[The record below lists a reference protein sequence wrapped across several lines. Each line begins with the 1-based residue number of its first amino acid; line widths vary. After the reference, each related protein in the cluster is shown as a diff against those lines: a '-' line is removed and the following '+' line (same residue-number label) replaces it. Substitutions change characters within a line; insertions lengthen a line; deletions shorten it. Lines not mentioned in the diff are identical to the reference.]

1 MDRFKKFENMN
12 ITVLLDGLEK
22 KLVVKYLIGRVR
34 EQEKEE
40 E

>member
-1 MDRFKKFENMN
+1 MN

-22 KLVVKYLIGRVR
+22 KLVVQYLIGRVR

>member
-1 MDRFKKFENMN
+1 MN

-22 KLVVKYLIGRVR
+22 KLAVQYLTGRVR